1 MRANLLRFGAAFSF
15 LLCCGPDIESSRCEG
30 SVMIGGLS
38 PVDCAPLQA
47 ECVDTPFVVAC
58 VRRTAE
64 EGCTR
69 LYQCGFSLQLEG
81 VEKTEAECAG
91 ELALLEEEVDECD
104 GACMALVED
113 CDEEA
118 FAACLRAPCGTLPE
132 RIEAPPAPA
141 PTRPTTSTGCGGGG
155 GGGGGGGCC
164 VTCRSGKPCGDSCIA
179 RDRQCN
185 VGPGCACSG

>member
-1 MRANLLRFGAAFSF
+1 MVDREVMRANLLRFGTAFSF

-38 PVDCAPLQA
+38 PVDCAPLHA
-47 ECVDTPFVVAC
+47 ECVDTPLVVEC
-58 VRRTAE
+58 VRRPVD
-64 EGCTR
+64 EGCMR

-81 VEKTEAECAG
+81 VEKTEAECVG
-91 ELALLEEEVDECD
+91 ELALLEEEVEECD

-118 FAACLRAPCGTLPE
+118 FAACLRTPCGALPE

-141 PTRPTTSTGCGGGG
+141 PAPAPNN
-155 GGGGGGGCC
+155 
-164 VTCRSGKPCGDSCIA
+164 V
-179 RDRQCN
+179 DRMRGWRQGWRQRWRRMLRHLSKWEA
-185 VGPGCACSG
+185 VWR